1 MKVYDYIRDR
11 RAKVRLH
18 MALLDPDK
26 QTPEEAGRLAKDA
39 TKAGTDAIMV
49 GGSTG
54 VTQDLV
60 DATVLAIKKASK
72 VPVVLFPA
80 SAGNLS
86 RHADAL
92 YFMSLLNSKDA
103 RFIVGEQRRAA
114 KAIRGWGLETI
125 SMAYLVVAPGM
136 RAGVV
141 GRAEPIPR
149 DKPGLAADY
158 ALTAEM
164 FGMQL
169 VYLEAGS
176 GAPDPVPPAMVRAV
190 RDAIRVPLVV
200 GGGIRTAT
208 QAGAIARAGA
218 DVVVTG
224 TIVEVARDEGTL
236 RKIVEAVKAAG

>member
-149 DKPGLAADY
+149 DEPGLAADY
-158 ALTAEM
+158 ALAAEM

>member
-1 MKVYDYIRDR
+1 MTVYDYIRDR
-11 RAKVRLH
+11 RAKARLH

-26 QTPEEAGRLAKDA
+26 QTPEEAGRLAKEA
-39 TKAGTDAIMV
+39 ANAGTDAVMV

-54 VTQDLV
+54 VTQDLL
-60 DATVLAIKKASK
+60 DATVLAIKGSAS

-125 SMAYLVVAPGM
+125 PMAYLVVAPGM
-136 RAGVV
+136 RAGEV

-149 DKPGLAADY
+149 DAPDLAVDY
-158 ALTAEM
+158 ALAAEM
-164 FGMQL
+164 FGMRL

-176 GAPDPVPPAMVRAV
+176 GAPEPVPPAMVRAV
-190 RDAIRVPLVV
+190 RGAIRVPLVV
-200 GGGIRTAT
+200 GGGIRTAA

-224 TIVEVARDEGTL
+224 TIVEVARDEGAL
-236 RKIVEAVKAAG
+236 RRIVEAVKAAA